1 MQPLL
6 SKDLKLIINNQNINY
21 LYLNSRYYFNTL
33 FNRKFKLFKNTYIT
47 KTLRKYF

>member
-1 MQPLL
+1 MQPMLYQ
-6 SKDLKLIINNQNINY
+6 DLKPIINKKNINY
-21 LYLNSRYYFNTL
+21 LYLNSKYYFNTL